1 MWLRPALERP
11 QASSC
16 LRPHCRAA
24 VFQAKGFAGSRLRHF
39 IFLSLLCVA
48 AAEEKKKSKFLE
60 PFPMIV
66 KAGLFWWCIFVFV
79 VVAYFIVEVLWVR
92 YKGTA
97 VVQWG
102 LTFDFDGTAT
112 RKVYWEQFVEPSKWS
127 QSHPV
132 VQSAVISMVQNV
144 LAENSGQREKDGE
157 EAAKVTCE
165 TNPNEEQ
172 TSDPLLG
179 LKVVP
184 FGPMAVNRGLTL
196 RVRNGDMEGSFFC
209 ARLCTE
215 ISTPDEGPWTYTMKT
230 VSTGPAYPYLSGTET
245 STMKMWPEEG
255 GKVHCEWEGRAEVAS
270 RFYRWWQGLDN
281 AAHEGAKAVM
291 EAINDEVRRSKK
303 HD

>member
-1 MWLRPALERP
+1 
-11 QASSC
+11 
-16 LRPHCRAA
+16 
-24 VFQAKGFAGSRLRHF
+24 
-39 IFLSLLCVA
+39 
-48 AAEEKKKSKFLE
+48 
-60 PFPMIV
+60 MIV

-144 LAENSGQREKDGE
+144 LAENSGQHEKDGE

-245 STMKMWPEEG
+245 STMKMCLRKVARCTASGRGAQKLRRDSIDG
-255 GKVHCEWEGRAEVAS
+255 GRGWTTLRM
-270 RFYRWWQGLDN
+270 R
-281 AAHEGAKAVM
+281 
-291 EAINDEVRRSKK
+291 VRRRSWRRSTTKSVAARSTIE
-303 HD
+303 HLLCSVDAIR